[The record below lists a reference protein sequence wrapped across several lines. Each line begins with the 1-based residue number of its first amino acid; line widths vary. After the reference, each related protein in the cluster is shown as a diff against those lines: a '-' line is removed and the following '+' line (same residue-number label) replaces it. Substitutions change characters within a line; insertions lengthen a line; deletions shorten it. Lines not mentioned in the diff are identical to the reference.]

1 MTPTAT
7 TPAVLAA
14 CLADVCATLADN
26 RDALASP
33 HGEVLRGGHVLAVP
47 GGLTVALADGTTF
60 GLRIEPTIPTRPARA
75 LSLSAGRVG
84 GCTRRDGAMDSLS
97 IDGTTY
103 PVEAV
108 RAALRSQERATRLQE
123 AAVVALA
130 VADVQRAARGRLSSL
145 DSPVARRLL
154 AALDDAEAQAWAQ
167 LGGLVGA
174 EADDGPRVP
183 RRD

>member
-1 MTPTAT
+1 
-7 TPAVLAA
+7 
-14 CLADVCATLADN
+14 
-26 RDALASP
+26 
-33 HGEVLRGGHVLAVP
+33 
-47 GGLTVALADGTTF
+47 
-60 GLRIEPTIPTRPARA
+60 
-75 LSLSAGRVG
+75 
-84 GCTRRDGAMDSLS
+84 MDSLS